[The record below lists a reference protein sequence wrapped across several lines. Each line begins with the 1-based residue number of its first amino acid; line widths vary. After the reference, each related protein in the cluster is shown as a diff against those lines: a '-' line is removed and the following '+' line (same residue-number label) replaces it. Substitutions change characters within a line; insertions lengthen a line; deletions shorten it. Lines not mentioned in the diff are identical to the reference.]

1 MPGNGLRFENR
12 QDVLL
17 DRELTKHRSLL
28 REVADAILACPQI
41 HRDVG
46 NVVVVDQDS
55 TRVRGDEAYDGV
67 EGCGLASA
75 VRSKQTNDFALLDAQ
90 ADPVYNAAVAIG
102 FADFIGG

>member
-1 MPGNGLRFENR
+1 MPGDGLRLENR

-17 DRELTKHRSLL
+17 DRELTKYRSFL
-28 REVADAILACPQI
+28 REIADAVLARPQI

-55 TRVRGDEAYDGV
+55 TGVRGDEAHDRV
-67 EGCGLASA
+67 EGRSLTGS